1 MRNFLLTLSILSV
14 SLFFVGCSECDSY
27 LQRPLEESYFRL
39 VDDLGNDLWF
49 GPSNPFEA
57 DSAEVFVIN
66 QGQRIPLSTR
76 VQDNPNGVR
85 YVAFTLPPTAGNQQ
99 AETIIHLGPSDS
111 VNFFYVT
118 VTDQENCEEFEE
130 VSFIL
135 QGDQLICNRC
145 GIPEIDGG
153 SGLYIPITY

>member
-1 MRNFLLTLSILSV
+1 MRKILPVLSLVIVFLHI
-14 SLFFVGCSECDSY
+14 GCKECDSY
-27 LQRPLEESYFRL
+27 IDRPLEESYFRL

-57 DSAEVFVIN
+57 DSAEVFVKN
-66 QGQRIPLSTR
+66 LGQRIPLPTR

-85 YVAFTLPPTAGNQQ
+85 YVAFTLPPTASNQQ

-118 VTDQENCEEFEE
+118 ITDQENCEEFVE

-135 QGDQLICNRC
+135 QGDQLICSRC

-153 SGLYIPITY
+153 SGLYIPIIY